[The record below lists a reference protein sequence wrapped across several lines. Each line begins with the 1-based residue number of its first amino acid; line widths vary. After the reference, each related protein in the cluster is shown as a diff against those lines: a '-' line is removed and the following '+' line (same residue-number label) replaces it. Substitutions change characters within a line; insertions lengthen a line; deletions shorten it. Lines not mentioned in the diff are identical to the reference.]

1 MRRLC
6 SPRGCTLA
14 MPLPFFTAALAS
26 WRAAYTDS
34 PGTTVPAAACDAVV
48 KLSIKTVSEART
60 ADTLGAE
67 REGTGIVIDAKR
79 GLILTIGYLLLEAAS
94 ILVMTRDGRIYP
106 ASVAGFDHASGFG
119 LVRALSGLTS
129 AAVELGDSGSVRELH
144 AVTVTAHDAAGGNS
158 TAAVVARRRFTGWWE
173 YMIDEAIFTA
183 PPRYEHSGA
192 GLLDEAGR
200 LVGVASLWVS
210 DALEVGAAFPGNMF
224 VPIDLLKPL
233 LEDLVATGR
242 RRGPARPW
250 LGVYSEQ
257 QEGHLF
263 VSRTLP
269 DSPAER
275 AGLQRGDVILG
286 VGGESIGGQS
296 DFYRKLWASGEAGCD
311 VSLHVLHDKAVK
323 QIVVRT
329 ADRMDYL
336 RPWRVI

>member
-1 MRRLC
+1 
-6 SPRGCTLA
+6 
-14 MPLPFFTAALAS
+14 MPLPFFTAALSS
-26 WRAAYTDS
+26 WRAAYAEM
-34 PGTTVPAAACDAVV
+34 PGASLPAHAADAVV
-48 KLSIKTVSEART
+48 KLSIKAVAEART

-79 GLILTIGYLLLEAAS
+79 GLILTIGYLILEAAS

-106 ASVAGFDHASGFG
+106 ASVAGYDHASGFG
-119 LVRALSGLTS
+119 LVRALSGLAS
-129 AAVELGDSGSVRELH
+129 AGVELGDSGSVRELH
-144 AVTVTAHDAAGGNS
+144 TVSVAAHDAAGGNS
-158 TAAVVARRRFTGWWE
+158 RAAVVARRRFTGWWE

-192 GLLDEAGR
+192 GLLDASGK
-200 LVGVASLWVS
+200 LVGIASLWVS

-224 VPIDLLKPL
+224 VPIDLLKSL

-269 DSPAER
+269 DSPAAR

-286 VGGESIGGQS
+286 IAGQSIAGQS

-311 VSLHVLHDKAVK
+311 IALHVLHDKAVK
-323 QIVVRT
+323 RIIVRST
-329 ADRMDYL
+329 DRMDYL
-336 RPWRVI
+336 RPWRVL

>member
-1 MRRLC
+1 
-6 SPRGCTLA
+6 
-14 MPLPFFTAALAS
+14 MPLPFFTATLAS
-26 WRAAYTDS
+26 WRAAYTEM
-34 PGTTVPAAACDAVV
+34 PGAALPPDAADAVV
-48 KLSIKTVSEART
+48 KLSIKAVEGART

-67 REGTGIVIDAKR
+67 REGTGIVIDNKR
-79 GLILTIGYLLLEAAS
+79 GLILTIGYLVLEAAS

-106 ASVAGFDHASGFG
+106 ATVAGFDHGSGFG
-119 LVRALSGLTS
+119 LIRALSGLSS

-144 AVTVTAHDAAGGNS
+144 TVNVAAHGGAGGHS
-158 TAAVVARRRFTGWWE
+158 SAAVVARRRFTGWWE
-173 YMIDEAIFTA
+173 YMIDEAIFTS

-192 GLLDEAGR
+192 GLLDDSGK
-200 LVGVASLWVS
+200 LVGIASLWVS

-257 QEGHLF
+257 HEGHLF

-269 DSPAER
+269 DSPAAR
-275 AGLQRGDVILG
+275 AGLTRGDVILG
-286 VGGESIGGQS
+286 VAGQSIGGQS
-296 DFYRKLWASGEAGCD
+296 DFYRKLWSAGEAGCD
-311 VSLHVLHDKAVK
+311 VSLHILHNKAVK
-323 QIVVRT
+323 QVVVRT

-336 RPWRVI
+336 RPWRVL

>member
-1 MRRLC
+1 
-6 SPRGCTLA
+6 

-26 WRAAYTDS
+26 WRAAYTEL
-34 PGTTVPAAACDAVV
+34 PGAILSTDAGDAVV
-48 KLSIKTVSEART
+48 KLSIKAVPEART

-79 GLILTIGYLLLEAAS
+79 GFILTIGYLVLEAAS

-106 ASVAGFDHASGFG
+106 ATVAGFDHASGFG
-119 LVRALSGLTS
+119 LVRALSGLAS
-129 AAVELGDSGSVRELH
+129 AAVELGDSGAVRELNT
-144 AVTVTAHDAAGGNS
+144 VTVTAHGAAGGNS

-173 YMIDEAIFTA
+173 YMIDEAIFTS

-192 GLLDEAGR
+192 ALLDEAGR
-200 LVGVASLWVS
+200 LVGIASLWVS

-286 VGGESIGGQS
+286 VAGQSIGGQS

-336 RPWRVI
+336 RPWRVL

>member
-1 MRRLC
+1 
-6 SPRGCTLA
+6 

-26 WRAAYTDS
+26 WRAAYAEL
-34 PGTTVPAAACDAVV
+34 PGATLSSEAGDAVV
-48 KLSIKTVSEART
+48 KLSIKAVAAART

-79 GLILTIGYLLLEAAS
+79 GLILTIGYLVLEAAS

-106 ASVAGFDHASGFG
+106 ATVAGFDHASGFG
-119 LVRALSGLTS
+119 LVRALSGLAS
-129 AAVELGDSGSVRELH
+129 AAVELGDSGSVRELNT
-144 AVTVTAHDAAGGNS
+144 VTVTAHGAAGGNS
-158 TAAVVARRRFTGWWE
+158 SAAVVARRRFTGWWE
-173 YMIDEAIFTA
+173 YMIDEAIFTS

-192 GLLDEAGR
+192 ALLDDAGK
-200 LVGVASLWVS
+200 LVGIASLWVS

-275 AGLQRGDVILG
+275 AGLKRGDVILG
-286 VGGESIGGQS
+286 VAGQSIGGQS

-336 RPWRVI
+336 RPWRVL

>member
-1 MRRLC
+1 
-6 SPRGCTLA
+6 

-26 WRAAYTDS
+26 WRAAYTEM
-34 PGTTVPAAACDAVV
+34 PGAALPAHAADAVV
-48 KLSIKTVSEART
+48 KLSIKAVAEART

-79 GLILTIGYLLLEAAS
+79 GLILTIGYLILEAAS
-94 ILVMTRDGRIYP
+94 ILVMTRDSRIYP
-106 ASVAGFDHASGFG
+106 ANVAGFDHASGFG
-119 LVRALSGLTS
+119 LVRALSGLAS
-129 AAVELGDSGSVRELH
+129 DAVELGDSGALRELH
-144 AVTVTAHDAAGGNS
+144 TVNVVAHGGAGGNS
-158 TAAVVARRRFTGWWE
+158 AAAVVARRRFTGWWE
-173 YMIDEAIFTA
+173 YMIDDAIFTA

-192 GLLDEAGR
+192 GLLDDHGR
-200 LVGVASLWVS
+200 LVGIASLWVS

-224 VPIDLLKPL
+224 VPVDLLKPL
-233 LEDLVATGR
+233 LDDLIATGR

-257 QEGHLF
+257 HEGHVF

-286 VGGESIGGQS
+286 VAGQSIGGQS
-296 DFYRKLWASGEAGCD
+296 DFYRKLWSSGEAGCD
-311 VSLHVLHDKAVK
+311 VALHVLHEKAVK
-323 QIVVRT
+323 QVVVRS

-336 RPWRVI
+336 RPWRVM

>member
-1 MRRLC
+1 
-6 SPRGCTLA
+6 

-26 WRAAYTDS
+26 WRAAYTELPSGSLASDA
-34 PGTTVPAAACDAVV
+34 PDAVV
-48 KLSIKTVSEART
+48 KLSIKAVDDART
-60 ADTLGAE
+60 ASTLGAE
-67 REGTGIVIDAKR
+67 REGSGIVIDSRR
-79 GLILTIGYLLLEAAS
+79 GLILTIGYLILEAAS

-106 ASVAGFDHASGFG
+106 ASVAGFDHGSGFG
-119 LVRALSGLTS
+119 LVRALSGLAS

-144 AVTVTAHDAAGGNS
+144 TLSVAAHAGAGGTS
-158 TAAVVARRRFTGWWE
+158 KAAVVARRRFTGWWE
-173 YMIDEAIFTA
+173 YMIEEAIFTS

-192 GLLDEAGR
+192 ALLDESGK
-200 LVGVASLWVS
+200 LTGIASLWVS
-210 DALEVGAAFPGNMF
+210 DALETGAAFPGNMF

-233 LEDLVATGR
+233 LDDLIATGR

-257 QEGHLF
+257 HEGHVF

-275 AGLQRGDVILG
+275 AGLKRGDVILG
-286 VGGESIGGQS
+286 IAGESIGGQS
-296 DFYRKLWASGEAGCD
+296 DFYRKLWSSGEAGCD
-311 VSLHVLHDKAVK
+311 IALHVLHEKTVK

-336 RPWRVI
+336 RPWRVM

>member
-1 MRRLC
+1 VE
-6 SPRGCTLA
+6 
-14 MPLPFFTAALAS
+14 
-26 WRAAYTDS
+26 D
-34 PGTTVPAAACDAVV
+34 
-48 KLSIKTVSEART
+48 ART

-67 REGTGIVIDAKR
+67 REGTGIVIDSRR
-79 GLILTIGYLLLEAAS
+79 GLILTIGYLVLEAAS

-106 ASVAGFDHASGFG
+106 ASVAGFDHGSGFG
-119 LVRALSGLTS
+119 LVRALSGVAS
-129 AAVELGDSGSVRELH
+129 AAIELGDSGSVRELH
-144 AVTVTAHDAAGGNS
+144 TMSVAAHGGAGGAS

-173 YMIDEAIFTA
+173 YMIDDAIFTA

-192 GLLDEAGR
+192 ALLDDKGR
-200 LVGVASLWVS
+200 LVGIASLWVS

-233 LEDLVATGR
+233 LEDLVAIGR

-263 VSRTLP
+263 VSKTLP

-275 AGLQRGDVILG
+275 AGLTRGDVILG
-286 VGGESIGGQS
+286 VAGRSIGGQS

-311 VSLHVLHDKAVK
+311 VALHVLHEKAVK

-336 RPWRVI
+336 RPWRVM

>member
-1 MRRLC
+1 
-6 SPRGCTLA
+6 

-26 WRAAYTDS
+26 WRAAYTEM
-34 PGTTVPAAACDAVV
+34 PGAPLPAGVADAVV
-48 KLSIKTVSEART
+48 KLSIKAVEGART

-79 GLILTIGYLLLEAAS
+79 GLVLTIGYLVLEAAS

-106 ASVAGFDHASGFG
+106 ASVAGFDHGSGFG
-119 LVRALSGLTS
+119 IVRALSGLSS

-144 AVTVTAHDAAGGNS
+144 SVTVAAHGAAGGAS
-158 TAAVVARRRFTGWWE
+158 GAAVIARRRFTGWWE
-173 YMIDEAIFTA
+173 YMIDDAIFTA

-192 GLLDEAGR
+192 GLLEESGR
-200 LVGVASLWVS
+200 LVGIASLWVS
-210 DALEVGAAFPGNMF
+210 DALEIGAAFPGNMF
-224 VPIDLLKPL
+224 VPIDLLKPVL
-233 LEDLVATGR
+233 DDLVATGR

-257 QEGHLF
+257 HEGHLF

-275 AGLQRGDVILG
+275 AGLKRGDVILG
-286 VGGESIGGQS
+286 VGGQSIGGQS
-296 DFYRKLWASGEAGCD
+296 DFYRKLWSSGEAGCD
-311 VSLHVLHDKAVK
+311 VALHVLHEKAVK
-323 QIVVRT
+323 QVVVRS